1 MKGYRVL
8 VCSAGTS
15 PALGIVKCYRW
26 LMGGINHIVTTDLK
40 PDVGGSIYS
49 AASAAFEAVTGVR
62 TVASQHAAEV
72 VELTDDINAE
82 RKAKR
87 QLQGELGDVTD
98 DLATQRTVNRQL
110 RGDVT
115 DLSDDLLS
123 ARRQLDDDAL
133 ELVNFRG
140 RRVAV
145 SEAVS
150 ETADMISDRARKS
163 ASREVGS
170 MAGEALP
177 WVGTAVI
184 VGVTTL
190 ELRDLCQTI
199 TDMNEL
205 KRAFDPTLVPDENQ
219 RTVCSMEVPSRQEL
233 WEATTS
239 SPQRA
244 WEQAS
249 AVMPTM
255 DDIRSIDLSDIDW
268 TAYQT
273 SVGQGF
279 SSASNA
285 MGRAVDS
292 SVQKAGSFWEW
303 LTEEGAPNTEISD
316 E

>member
-1 MKGYRVL
+1 MKTFWVGIRSLIFLGVL
-8 VCSAGTS
+8 VASL
-15 PALGIVKCYRW
+15 ALNVA
-26 LMGGINHIVTTDLK
+26 MFVS
-40 PDVGGSIYS
+40 GSIYT
-49 AASAAFEAVTGVR
+49 AASAAFEAVTGAR
-62 TVASQHAAEV
+62 TVASRHAAEV

-82 RKAKR
+82 RQAKR
-87 QLQGELGDVTD
+87 RLQGEVAEVTE

-110 RGDVT
+110 RGEVT
-115 DLSDDLLS
+115 NLSDDLVS
-123 ARRQLDDDAL
+123 ARRQLDNGPL

-140 RRVAV
+140 RRVPISDAV
-145 SEAVS
+145 K
-150 ETADMISDRARKS
+150 ETADLISNRARKS
-163 ASREVGS
+163 ASREIGS

-205 KRAFDPTLVPDENQ
+205 KRAFDPTVVPDENQ
-219 RTVCSMEVPSRQEL
+219 RTVCSVEVPTRQEL
-233 WEATTS
+233 WEATKS

-255 DDIRSIDLSDIDW
+255 DDFRSVDLAEIDW

-279 SSASNA
+279 TTASDA
-285 MGRAVDS
+285 MGRAVES
-292 SVQKAGSFWEW
+292 SAQRAGSFWDW
-303 LTEEGAPNTEISD
+303 LTEKDVPAAEDTGE
-316 E
+316 

>member
-1 MKGYRVL
+1 MKTVWRGIRSL
-8 VCSAGTS
+8 VF
-15 PALGIVKCYRW
+15 LGI
-26 LMGGINHIVTTDLK
+26 LIASLALNLAMF
-40 PDVGGSIYS
+40 VGGSIYS
-49 AASAAFEAVTGVR
+49 TASAAFEAVTGVR

-82 RKAKR
+82 RQAKR
-87 QLQGELGDVTD
+87 QLKGEVAEVTD

-110 RGDVT
+110 RGEVT
-115 DLSDDLLS
+115 NLSDDLLL
-123 ARRQLDDDAL
+123 ARRQIDNNAL
-133 ELVNFRG
+133 EFVNFRG

-145 SEAVS
+145 SEAVN
-150 ETADMISDRARKS
+150 ETADLVSGRARNS
-163 ASREVGS
+163 ASRELGS

-219 RTVCSMEVPSRQEL
+219 RTVCSMEVPTRQEL
-233 WEATTS
+233 WEATKS

-255 DDIRSIDLSDIDW
+255 DDLRSNDLSDIDW
-268 TAYQT
+268 AAYQT
-273 SVGQGF
+273 SVGESL
-279 SSASNA
+279 SSAGNA

-292 SVQKAGSFWEW
+292 SAQKAGSFWEW
-303 LTEEGAPNTEISD
+303 LTEDDAPTTED
-316 E
+316 ANE

>member
-1 MKGYRVL
+1 MKSVWRGIRSLVL
-8 VCSAGTS
+8 
-15 PALGIVKCYRW
+15 LGI
-26 LMGGINHIVTTDLK
+26 LIASLALNLAMF
-40 PDVGGSIYS
+40 VGGSIYS
-49 AASAAFEAVTGVR
+49 TASAAFETVTGVR

-82 RKAKR
+82 RQAKR
-87 QLQGELGDVTD
+87 QLQGDVAEVTD

-110 RGDVT
+110 RGEVT
-115 DLSDDLLS
+115 DLSDDLLL
-123 ARRQLDDDAL
+123 ARRQIDYNAI

-145 SEAVS
+145 SEAVN
-150 ETADMISDRARKS
+150 ETADLVSGRARNS
-163 ASREVGS
+163 ASRELGS

-205 KRAFDPTLVPDENQ
+205 RRAFDPTLVPDENQ
-219 RTVCSMEVPSRQEL
+219 RTVCSMEVPTRQEL
-233 WEATTS
+233 WDATKS

-255 DDIRSIDLSDIDW
+255 DNIRSIDLSDIDW
-268 TAYQT
+268 AAYQT
-273 SVGQGF
+273 SVGESF
-279 SSASNA
+279 SSAGDA

-292 SVQKAGSFWEW
+292 SVQRAGSFWEW
-303 LTEEGAPNTEISD
+303 LTEDDAPATED
-316 E
+316 AGE

>member
-1 MKGYRVL
+1 VAMFIG
-8 VCSAGTS
+8 GT
-15 PALGIVKCYRW
+15 
-26 LMGGINHIVTTDLK
+26 
-40 PDVGGSIYS
+40 IYS
-49 AASAAFEAVTGVR
+49 TASAAFEAVTGLR
-62 TVASQHAAEV
+62 TVASKHAVEV

-82 RKAKR
+82 RQAKR
-87 QLQGELGDVTD
+87 QLQGEITEVTD
-98 DLATQRTVNRQL
+98 DLATQRTINRQL

-115 DLSDDLLS
+115 DLSDDLLL
-123 ARRQLDDDAL
+123 ARRQLDNNAI

-145 SEAVS
+145 SEAVN
-150 ETADMISDRARKS
+150 ETADLISSRSRNS
-163 ASREVGS
+163 ASREIGS

-205 KRAFDPTLVPDENQ
+205 KRAFDPTLVTDENQ

-233 WEATTS
+233 WDATKS
-239 SPQRA
+239 SPRRA
-244 WEQAS
+244 WQQAS
-249 AVMPTM
+249 AVMPTL
-255 DDIRSIDLSDIDW
+255 DDIRNIDLSEIDW

-279 SSASNA
+279 SSASDA

-292 SVQKAGSFWEW
+292 SVQRADSFWNW
-303 LTEEGAPNTEISD
+303 LTEEDVPTVENVD
-316 E
+316 D

>member
-1 MKGYRVL
+1 MKTIWRGMR
-8 VCSAGTS
+8 
-15 PALGIVKCYRW
+15 ALILLSIFLASLALNVA
-26 LMGGINHIVTTDLK
+26 MFI
-40 PDVGGSIYS
+40 GGSIYS
-49 AASAAFEAVTGVR
+49 TASAAFQSVTGVR
-62 TVASQHAAEV
+62 TVATQHAAEV
-72 VELTDDINAE
+72 AELTDDINAE
-82 RKAKR
+82 RQAKR
-87 QLQGELGDVTD
+87 QLQGEIAEVTD

-110 RGDVT
+110 RGEVT

-123 ARRQLDDDAL
+123 ARRQIDNNAI

-145 SEAVS
+145 SEAVN
-150 ETADMISDRARKS
+150 ETADLVSGRARNS
-163 ASREVGS
+163 ASREIGS

-205 KRAFDPTLVPDENQ
+205 KRAFDPTLAQDENQ

-233 WEATTS
+233 WDATKS

-244 WEQAS
+244 WEQAK
-249 AVMPTM
+249 AVMPSI
-255 DDIRSIDLSDIDW
+255 DDVRSIDLSEIDW
-268 TAYQT
+268 AEYQT

-279 SSASNA
+279 SNASDA

-292 SVQKAGSFWEW
+292 SVQRAGNFWDW
-303 LTEEGAPNTEISD
+303 LTEEDVLPAEGLD
-316 E
+316 Q

>member
-1 MKGYRVL
+1 
-8 VCSAGTS
+8 
-15 PALGIVKCYRW
+15 
-26 LMGGINHIVTTDLK
+26 
-40 PDVGGSIYS
+40 
-49 AASAAFEAVTGVR
+49 
-62 TVASQHAAEV
+62 
-72 VELTDDINAE
+72 
-82 RKAKR
+82 
-87 QLQGELGDVTD
+87 
-98 DLATQRTVNRQL
+98 
-110 RGDVT
+110 
-115 DLSDDLLS
+115 
-123 ARRQLDDDAL
+123 
-133 ELVNFRG
+133 
-140 RRVAV
+140 
-145 SEAVS
+145 
-150 ETADMISDRARKS
+150 
-163 ASREVGS
+163 

-205 KRAFDPTLVPDENQ
+205 KRAFDPTLVSDENQ

-268 TAYQT
+268 AAYKT

-279 SSASNA
+279 SGASNA
-285 MGRAVDS
+285 MGRVVDS
-292 SVQKAGSFWEW
+292 SVQKAGRGT
-303 LTEEGAPNTEISD
+303 LEGSL
-316 E
+316 